1 MISIQVIESKGIRGG
16 VERILGREQPAS
28 LKVVFSGI
36 HDLPGDRVRDLFGWD
51 KDNVAKIR
59 FTDHPNKTIFQTLS
73 MRVAEHVEGKGE
85 SSLTFHD
92 LGSINLGTLREAL
105 QRHMVESG
113 SDNVQINGLE
123 AVAKRLRRR

>member
-1 MISIQVIESKGIRGG
+1 MQS
-16 VERILGREQPAS
+16 
-28 LKVVFSGI
+28 
-36 HDLPGDRVRDLFGWD
+36 
-51 KDNVAKIR
+51 
-59 FTDHPNKTIFQTLS
+59 
-73 MRVAEHVEGKGE
+73 EGK